1 MQRDK
6 SPPIKMKKFVELF
19 SDLMLMKFRPKNS
32 ISLPSKPPPAGH
44 SRRSSQDQTQ
54 QVHAHPRGHPQLT
67 FLELAS
73 NEAVVIGNNSQL
85 DMINLDGLSHNFVD
99 TFYYWSLNIS
109 RPIDNVKLSIKS
121 TTSDT

>member
-1 MQRDK
+1 MKREK
-6 SPPIKMKKFVELF
+6 SPQTKMKKVVELF

-32 ISLPSKPPPAGH
+32 DGLQAPKSPAVAH
-44 SRRSSQDQTQ
+44 SRRPSQDQITQ
-54 QVHAHPRGHPQLT
+54 ANVRPRGPAQIS

-73 NEAVVIGNNSQL
+73 NEAVVIGNGSQL

-109 RPIDNVKLSIKS
+109 RRIDNVKLSIKS
-121 TTSDT
+121 T